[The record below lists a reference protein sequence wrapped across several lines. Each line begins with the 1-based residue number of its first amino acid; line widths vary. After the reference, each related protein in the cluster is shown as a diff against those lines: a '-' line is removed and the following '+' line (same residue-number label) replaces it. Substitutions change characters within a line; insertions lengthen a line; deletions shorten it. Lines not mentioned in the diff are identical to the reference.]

1 MCLLC
6 SSAAYSNCWVA
17 ASEKYNIDPWL
28 LYSIGW
34 EESNLVSDAVNTNSD
49 GSRDIGIMQ
58 INSYWFDKLK
68 KQGIEEKDL
77 YDTCINI
84 HVGAWVLRQSYDF
97 YGNNWRAVGAYNA
110 GTGTSSHRENL
121 REGYAKR
128 IYNNYIRFTERL
140 Q

>member
-58 INSYWFDKLK
+58 NELLFKE
-68 KQGIEEKDL
+68 GF
-77 YDTCINI
+77 INI
-84 HVGAWVLRQSYDF
+84 LVKIKNSLTLCLHAFL
-97 YGNNWRAVGAYNA
+97 
-110 GTGTSSHRENL
+110 
-121 REGYAKR
+121 
-128 IYNNYIRFTERL
+128 YIRE
-140 Q
+140 